1 MASIKYT
8 LYFDGCDTTVIDRF
22 KSIFDYVEGD
32 NSFKG
37 YYQIINV
44 LFGTTH
50 SEENHP
56 DQEWINNNVGVST
69 LNGKIEFIDIDTDTV
84 SLTIVSPNECIPFIQ
99 SLIQDINL
107 NYKDDVR
114 ISGDYESFTFETCG
128 VIVGGDNREV
138 VKHVFD
144 MTNYD
149 VSEMVENSQALI
161 NWGSDLFDFRSLK
174 YSEFLAS

>member
-1 MASIKYT
+1 MYT
-8 LYFDGCDTTVIDRF
+8 IYTIL
-22 KSIFDYVEGD
+22 
-32 NSFKG
+32 NS
-37 YYQIINV
+37 
-44 LFGTTH
+44 
-50 SEENHP
+50 
-56 DQEWINNNVGVST
+56 
-69 LNGKIEFIDIDTDTV
+69 
-84 SLTIVSPNECIPFIQ
+84 
-99 SLIQDINL
+99 DINL

-114 ISGDYESFTFETCG
+114 VSGDYESFTFETCG

-161 NWGSDLFDFRSLK
+161 NWGSDLLDFRSLK